1 MYAGTDHW
9 YDQRASKGI
18 TILAIGQK
26 HGIGVSTFYWRQGQY
41 SGMTLSEAQRLK
53 HLEKENQ
60 KLTTLVAALSL
71 DKVMLEDVL
80 AKEG

>member
-1 MYAGTDHW
+1 M
-9 YDQRASKGI
+9 
-18 TILAIGQK
+18 LAIGQK
-26 HGIGVSTFYWRQGQY
+26 HDIGVSTFYWPKGPY
-41 SGMTLSEAQRLK
+41 SGMTLSKAQRLK

-60 KLTTLVAALSL
+60 KPTTLVAARSL